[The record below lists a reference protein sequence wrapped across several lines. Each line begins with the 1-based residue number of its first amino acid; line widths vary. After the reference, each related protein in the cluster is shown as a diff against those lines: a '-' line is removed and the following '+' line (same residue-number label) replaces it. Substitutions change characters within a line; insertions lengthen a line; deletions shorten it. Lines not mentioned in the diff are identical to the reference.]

1 MSFVVDG
8 DDDTAAAAA
17 AEHAEAHYNVIADVS
32 KDEVG
37 VDVDNLVCI
46 VGFECVD
53 RLDWLCFGKIKKN
66 Y

>member
-53 RLDWLCFGKIKKN
+53 MSSLLCWEKK
-66 Y
+66 